1 MAGAGEVDRG
11 RLLRLL
17 GVAFAVAVTVG
28 GTIGVGILRTPGMV
42 ARQLGDP
49 WLIAAAWLL
58 GGGYSLAG
66 TLSVVELGT
75 ALPAAGGWYVYAR
88 RAFGEGVGFVV
99 GWCDWLAQC
108 ASLAYLA
115 VSIADFA
122 VSLAPVLTPATK
134 LVALSPLAAF
144 ALIQWLGLRE
154 SSWTQQATSLVKAVA
169 LLAFVAIC
177 FAHGPEAAA
186 AAAPSVAAPAGGLAL
201 LTLFGAVI
209 ALQSV
214 VVTYD
219 GWYSAIYFTE
229 EDEDPGRNLPRGALG
244 GVLATIVIYMLV
256 NLALMRVLS
265 VQELAASGLPAADV
279 AQAVFG
285 GAGGPIVTALA
296 LVSLLSVVNA
306 VLMLATRI
314 AFAIAR
320 DARQGSLATRVSPSG
335 TPVPA
340 MLLTTGASMAL
351 VLSGSFEQL
360 IAITAIL
367 LVVIYASGFIAL
379 LVLRQR
385 EPALPRPFR
394 VPGYPWVP
402 LLALLGSLGFLAGN
416 VVSDP
421 RSSAWAAG
429 LVALSYPVFRLL
441 AARGGPN
448 PRGILASHD
457 DE

>member
-1 MAGAGEVDRG
+1 VREAGAADRG

-17 GVAFAVAVTVG
+17 GVGFGVAVTVG

-42 ARQLGDP
+42 AGHLRDP

-58 GGGYSLAG
+58 GGGYALVG
-66 TLSVVELGT
+66 TLSVVELGA
-75 ALPAAGGWYVYAR
+75 ALPVAGGWYVYAR
-88 RAFGEGVGFVV
+88 RAFGNGVGFVV
-99 GWCDWLAQC
+99 GWSDWLAQS
-108 ASLAYLA
+108 AALAYLA
-115 VSIADFA
+115 VSVGDFA
-122 VSLAPVLTPATK
+122 VTLAP
-134 LVALSPLAAF
+134 ALSPAAKLLALASLAAF

-154 SSWTQQATSLVKAVA
+154 SSWTQEATSLAKGLA
-169 LLAFVAIC
+169 LLAFVAVC
-177 FAHGPEAAA
+177 FVHAPERPALEAADDA
-186 AAAPSVAAPAGGLAL
+186 EHGAGLTL
-201 LTLFGAVI
+201 LTLVGAVI
-209 ALQSV
+209 ALQALI
-214 VVTYD
+214 VTYD

-379 LVLRQR
+379 LVLRKR

-441 AARGGPN
+441 AARGGPESSWHTRV
-448 PRGILASHD
+448 P
-457 DE
+457 